1 MAVAEDYTGPN
12 AELLY
17 ASLDGDVA
25 WVEKCRKKGMD
36 ILNSRF
42 KDGMSCILYACK
54 YGYVELL
61 DYLLAKGANPNDEE
75 YCGGTCL
82 MAAACYGRV
91 DCVKRLISA
100 GANVNCSYVG
110 DNATMIYMLVY
121 VFSREVEE
129 NGDGEDVF
137 EQGSKIRTIEVLL
150 EAGAPCN
157 VPNIWDGKNALDI
170 LNEMNVDGMD
180 RARRERDGLIAILQS
195 IN

>member
-1 MAVAEDYTGPN
+1 
-12 AELLY
+12 
-17 ASLDGDVA
+17 
-25 WVEKCRKKGMD
+25 
-36 ILNSRF
+36 
-42 KDGMSCILYACK
+42 
-54 YGYVELL
+54 
-61 DYLLAKGANPNDEE
+61 
-75 YCGGTCL
+75 

-110 DNATMIYMLVY
+110 DNATVIYMLVY
-121 VFSREVEE
+121 CFSREVEE

-150 EAGAPCN
+150 EAGAPSN
-157 VPNIWDGKNALDI
+157 VPNILDGKNAPDV